1 MASMKRRSRR
11 RLGGLFVLSLV
22 VLLTLPGS
30 ALATRK
36 AIWGPVRLSD
46 GTSAFPIYQRLGVD
60 VLQIQLQWD
69 KVAPTRPA
77 NAADP
82 NDPAYR
88 WSQPGCC
95 DLDDALREGR
105 KYGIRVA
112 VMLKGTPPWANG
124 GRDPSWAPDADAD
137 YASFVRAAARRFA
150 SVRYWMVWGETDSR
164 LTFQPLP
171 DNSPTGPRRYARLLD
186 AAYGQL
192 KAQNRGNVVI
202 GAMTHNLGQVR
213 NSDELRWLR
222 LPNGRLPR
230 MDWWGHNAFSP
241 HFPDLRRGPL
251 APGRFD
257 FNGLDTFAKQIRVL
271 YGRAGRK
278 APRIWISEFTI
289 SSDRANSAFAFSVSR
304 AEQARW
310 ITAAYRQVDAHPE
323 WFAGL
328 GWFGLLDGPASDPR
342 SLTTGLMTAGGARKP
357 AFWAYARAR

>member
-1 MASMKRRSRR
+1 MSSMKRLTRR
-11 RLGGLFVLSLV
+11 RLGALFVLSLTV
-22 VLLTLPGS
+22 VLALPGA
-30 ALATRK
+30 ALATQK

-46 GTSAFPIYQRLGVD
+46 NASAFPIYQRLGVD
-60 VLQIQLQWD
+60 VLQLQLQWD

-82 NDPAYR
+82 SDPAYR

-95 DLDDALREGR
+95 DLDDALREAR
-105 KYGIRVA
+105 KYGIRIA
-112 VMLKGTPPWANG
+112 VMLKGTPRWANG
-124 GRDPSWAPDADAD
+124 GRDPSWAPDAVAD
-137 YASFVRAAARRFA
+137 YASFVRAAARRYPA
-150 SVRYWMVWGETDSR
+150 VRHWMVWGETDSR

-171 DNSPTGPRRYARLLD
+171 DNSPSGPRRYARLLD

-192 KAQNRGNVVI
+192 KAQSRRNIVI

-222 LPNGRLPR
+222 LPDGRLPR

-241 HFPDLRRGPL
+241 HYPDLRRGPL

-257 FNGLDTFAKQIRVL
+257 FNGLDTFAKQIETL
-271 YGRAGRK
+271 YRRAGRT

-289 SSDRANSAFAFSVSR
+289 SSDRANSAFAFYVSR

-342 SLTTGLMTAGGARKP
+342 SVTTGLMTADGTRKP
-357 AFWAYARAR
+357 AFYAYSRAR